1 MKLIKLMTVCYFA
14 IVSALFIG
22 GVSSSVAQAQ
32 DKVVWIDVRT
42 EAEWNQGHLK
52 NAILIPYDEITKKI
66 HTVVKTKRQPVNLYC
81 RSGRRAEI
89 ARKALEQM
97 GYINVQNR
105 GSFEMLRQSMP

>member
-1 MKLIKLMTVCYFA
+1 MKLMKLMAMCYFT

-22 GVSSSVAQAQ
+22 SVSLSVARAQ

-52 NAILIPYDEITKKI
+52 NAILIPYDKITRKI
-66 HTVVKTKRQPVNLYC
+66 HTVVKNKRQPVNLYC

-105 GSFEMLRQSMP
+105 GSYEQLHQTMP

>member
-1 MKLIKLMTVCYFA
+1 MKLIKLMAVAYLA
-14 IVSALFIG
+14 VVSVLFIG
-22 GVSSSVAQAQ
+22 GVSLSIAQAQ

-42 EAEWNQGHLK
+42 QPEWDQGHLK
-52 NAILIPYDEITKKI
+52 NAVLIPYNEITRKI
-66 HTVVKTKRQPVNLYC
+66 HTVVKTKRQPINLYC

-105 GSFEMLRQSMP
+105 GSYEILRQSMP